1 MLKVSQIYREYETL
15 PGLNDVTIPAVA
27 PLPVGETEDTQRLVE
42 RFGADILAAGE
53 HNGQQVVYVSA
64 DRLVELAKFL
74 KEDKAL
80 AYEALIDVTA
90 LDRSKL
96 PIASGAERF
105 HTVYQF
111 RSYLR
116 QKHLSV
122 FCPIDNS
129 SKDANG
135 DPVAPSLSAIFA
147 SANWPERETA
157 DLMGVKFRGHPDQR
171 RIMMPEHWP
180 NHPLR
185 KNIPLGGE
193 EVPFT
198 LTWGD
203 PEFATLGKQI
213 LPSESVA
220 PLVPPGMNREN
231 MIINMGPHHPSTH
244 GVLRLV
250 VELDGENVINIDP
263 DLGYLHSGFEKTGE
277 NKRYKDFVYYT
288 DRMDYLS
295 GMTNNLGYVLTVEK
309 MLGVEIPERAQVI
322 RVIMAELQRI
332 SAHLFW
338 LSTHVLDVSGTG
350 MSLLMYAT
358 RERER
363 ILDLFEMVCG
373 ARLTV
378 SYIRVGG
385 VWRDLPDAFLTHLK
399 DFVALMPGQ
408 LDEYESMLTSGPL
421 WRERLEGIGHI
432 SREEAINMGLT
443 GPMLRGSGVDWDL
456 RRDMPYSGYEKYDF
470 KVPVATEGDC
480 YARYL
485 LRMEEMRQSVRI
497 IEQAMANLPDGLYK
511 SDERKVS
518 LPPRAELDVSMESL
532 IHHFKLVTEGFRVNP
547 GVCYHGIESNKGEL
561 GFFIYSDG
569 SGMPYRLHV
578 RGPSFNNLFAISH
591 MSRGHM
597 LSDIV
602 TNIGSIDIVLGEVDR

>member
-1 MLKVSQIYREYETL
+1 MLNVSPLHRAYETL
-15 PGLNDVTIPAVA
+15 PGINDPSIPAVA
-27 PLPVGETEDTQRLVE
+27 PLPTGETEDTQRIVE
-42 RFGADILAAGE
+42 RFGEDIIAAGV
-53 HNGQQVVYVSA
+53 HNGQQVVYVEPE
-64 DRLVELAKFL
+64 RLRDLATFL
-74 KEDKAL
+74 KNEPTL

-90 LDRSKL
+90 VDRSKL
-96 PIASGAERF
+96 PIDPGEARYQS
-105 HTVYQF
+105 VYQF
-111 RSYLR
+111 RAYGR
-116 QKHLSV
+116 KRHLMVICPVPDNNAPVVDSLTSV
-122 FCPIDNS
+122 FQ
-129 SKDANG
+129 G
-135 DPVAPSLSAIFA
+135 
-147 SANWPERETA
+147 ANWPERETA
-157 DLMGVKFRGHPDQR
+157 DLMGVQYKGHPDPR

-180 NHPLR
+180 YHPLR
-185 KNIPLGGE
+185 KNIPVGGE
-193 EVPFT
+193 EVPFS

-213 LPSESVA
+213 LPAESIA
-220 PLVPPGMNREN
+220 PTLPPGMSREN

-250 VELDGENVINIDP
+250 VELDGENVLNIDP

-295 GMTNNLGYVLTVEK
+295 GMSNNFGYVLTVEK
-309 MLGVEIPERAQVI
+309 MLGLEIPERARII
-322 RVIMAELQRI
+322 RIIMAELQRI
-332 SAHLFW
+332 SSHLFW

-385 VWRDLPDAFLTHLK
+385 VWKDLPPAFLPNLRN
-399 DFVALMPGQ
+399 FIELMPKQ
-408 LDEYESMLTSGPL
+408 IDEYEAMLTSGPL

-456 RRDMPYSGYEKYDF
+456 RRDMPYGGYENFDF

-485 LRMEEMRQSVRI
+485 LRMEEMRQSIRI
-497 IEQAMANLPDGLYK
+497 ITQAMNNLPDGLYK
-511 SDERKVS
+511 TDERKVS
-518 LPPRAELDVSMESL
+518 LPPRAELDVSMEAL
-532 IHHFKLVTEGFRVNP
+532 IHHFKLVTEGFRVDP
-547 GVCYHGIESNKGEL
+547 GICYHGIESSKGEL

-569 SGMPYRLHV
+569 SGVPYRLHIH
-578 RGPSFNNLFAISH
+578 GPSFNNLYAVSH